1 MPDEPR
7 AAFSELT
14 SRLLEGLACAAL
26 HPAATG
32 VLLLD
37 TSPDATWTLAGIY
50 QRLLSPTDN
59 ALLPLT
65 EIPANASEDALW
77 GQLAPTQLFA
87 GSNSTAVTP
96 HIDALLSPP
105 PDATLKLVVLPDLA
119 RLGLPALRAATVLV
133 DAPVGHVERNGLSLQ
148 WAPRLR
154 WLAFAQ
160 RSDLRFISPHLLDRF
175 PIRLS
180 AQQWHAPQ
188 RVAWLAAALQMS
200 DQPSQ
205 ARPPLAPIPG
215 DWVRRVRQVR
225 RRHGWISPASDAPLD
240 SPMTQARNL
249 RTSPPKLLPMQPD
262 ALDALLEIS
271 ALNSGAGFRRE
282 LGLGRLA
289 LSCAALEQA
298 AAVAPAH
305 VQRAAELMGWRMPGP
320 APMTAKATSPSVQ
333 ASPSHAPAGTSAA
346 TTIRLAPK
354 PAGVTAEPVFSGEIV
369 RRLSTPLTAPV
380 FVEDAA
386 VREETATTLKL
397 VAATEDRRHEERGH
411 IIGALPT
418 RTLRDLALLPTLLAA
433 APYQR
438 IRGRQPAHP
447 LIVLPPDLRRYRR
460 ALLPRY
466 QLIVVLDQSDSLP
479 GPWVEALQPHIEWA
493 YQRRAPVTAIV
504 VGGDT
509 TEPRRAYLAL
519 LESRRAEAIQRML
532 RWPAGHATPLAHGL
546 YLALQQVEQS
556 QRGVRGGASQV
567 RLVVATDGRANVPLL
582 ASLQPQANPPPY
594 QAAEAQADAW
604 VLAATLRG
612 RRLQAF
618 VLDPQPARL
627 ADLPA
632 ELAAALGANLIAVDL
647 K

>member
-1 MPDEPR
+1 
-7 AAFSELT
+7 
-14 SRLLEGLACAAL
+14 
-26 HPAATG
+26 
-32 VLLLD
+32 
-37 TSPDATWTLAGIY
+37 
-50 QRLLSPTDN
+50 
-59 ALLPLT
+59 
-65 EIPANASEDALW
+65 
-77 GQLAPTQLFA
+77 
-87 GSNSTAVTP
+87 
-96 HIDALLSPP
+96 
-105 PDATLKLVVLPDLA
+105 
-119 RLGLPALRAATVLV
+119 
-133 DAPVGHVERNGLSLQ
+133 
-148 WAPRLR
+148 
-154 WLAFAQ
+154 
-160 RSDLRFISPHLLDRF
+160 
-175 PIRLS
+175 
-180 AQQWHAPQ
+180 
-188 RVAWLAAALQMS
+188 
-200 DQPSQ
+200 
-205 ARPPLAPIPG
+205 
-215 DWVRRVRQVR
+215 
-225 RRHGWISPASDAPLD
+225 
-240 SPMTQARNL
+240 
-249 RTSPPKLLPMQPD
+249 
-262 ALDALLEIS
+262 
-271 ALNSGAGFRRE
+271 
-282 LGLGRLA
+282 
-289 LSCAALEQA
+289 
-298 AAVAPAH
+298 
-305 VQRAAELMGWRMPGP
+305 VQHAAELMGWQMPGP
-320 APMTAKATSPSVQ
+320 VKTAKATSPSVQ
-333 ASPSHAPAGTSAA
+333 ASPSHVPAGTSAA
-346 TTIRLAPK
+346 TTIRLVPR
-354 PAGVTAEPVFSGEIV
+354 PAGVTAEPVFSGETV
-369 RRLSTPLTAPV
+369 RRLSTPLATTV

-386 VREETATTLKL
+386 AREETATTLKL

-438 IRGRQPAHP
+438 IRGRRPVQP

-466 QLIVVLDQSDSLP
+466 QLIVVLDQSDSLS

-556 QRGVRGGASQV
+556 QRGVRGASQV

-604 VLAATLRG
+604 ALAATLRG

>member
-1 MPDEPR
+1 MADELR
-7 AAFSELT
+7 SAFSEIT

-37 TSPDATWTLAGIY
+37 TAPDATWELAGIY

-59 ALLPLT
+59 TLIPMT
-65 EIPANASEDALW
+65 ELPANASEDALW
-77 GQLAPTQLFA
+77 GQLSPTHLFA
-87 GSNSTAVTP
+87 ESNSTAVTS

-119 RLGLPALRAATVLV
+119 RLGLPVLRAATVLV

-160 RSDLRFISPHLLDRF
+160 RGDLRFISPHLLDRF

-188 RVAWLAAALQMS
+188 RAAWLAAALQMS
-200 DQPSQ
+200 DQPGP

-215 DWVRRVRQVR
+215 NWVRRVRAAR
-225 RRHGWISPASDAPLD
+225 RTQGWAPLASDALLD
-240 SPMTQARNL
+240 SPVAQVENL
-249 RTSPPKLLPMQPD
+249 STSLSKPLPMQPD

-289 LSCAALEQA
+289 LSCAALERA

-305 VQRAAELMGWRMPGP
+305 VQRAAELMGWRLPGP
-320 APMTAKATSPSVQ
+320 APMAAKATSPSVQ
-333 ASPSHAPAGTSAA
+333 APPSHTPTA
-346 TTIRLAPK
+346 TTMRLAPR
-354 PAGVTAEPVFSGEIV
+354 PTGVTTEPVFRGETV
-369 RRLSTPLTAPV
+369 RHLSTPLAAPV

-386 VREETATTLKL
+386 AREETATTLKL
-397 VAATEDRRHEERGH
+397 VAAAEDRRHEERGH

-438 IRGRQPAHP
+438 IRGRRPAQP

-466 QLIVVLDQSDSLP
+466 QLIVVLDQSDSLT

-509 TEPRRAYLAL
+509 AEPRRAYLAL

-556 QRGVRGGASQV
+556 QRGARGGASQV

-582 ASLQPQANPPPY
+582 ASLQPQENPPPY

-604 VLAATLRG
+604 ALAATLRG
-612 RRLQAF
+612 RRLQTF

-632 ELAAALGANLIAVDL
+632 ELAAALGANLLAVEL
-647 K
+647 R

>member
-1 MPDEPR
+1 MADEPH
-7 AAFSELT
+7 AAFSEIT

-26 HPAATG
+26 HPAVTG

-37 TSPDATWTLAGIY
+37 TASDATWELASIY
-50 QRLLSPTDN
+50 QRLLSPTDK
-59 ALLPLT
+59 ALIPMT

-77 GQLAPTQLFA
+77 GQLSPTQLFA
-87 GSNSTAVTP
+87 ERDIAEVTP
-96 HIDALLSPP
+96 RIDALLAPP
-105 PDATLKLVVLPDLA
+105 HDATLKLVVLPDLV
-119 RLGLPALRAATVLV
+119 RLGLPALRAATILV

-148 WAPRLR
+148 WTSRLR

-188 RVAWLAAALQMS
+188 RAAWLAAALQMS
-200 DQPSQ
+200 DR
-205 ARPPLAPIPG
+205 AAHVRPPLAPIPG
-215 DWVRRVRQVR
+215 DWVRRVRQAR
-225 RRHGWISPASDAPLD
+225 RRRGWSPLIGDSLIDSLLAQVKNWLAS
-240 SPMTQARNL
+240 
-249 RTSPPKLLPMQPD
+249 TSKVLPMQAD

-298 AAVAPAH
+298 TAVAPAH

-320 APMTAKATSPSVQ
+320 APMTTKATSPSVQ
-333 ASPSHAPAGTSAA
+333 ATPNRAPDQTSTA
-346 TTIRLAPK
+346 TTIRLVPR
-354 PAGVTAEPVFSGEIV
+354 PTGVATEPVFSGETV
-369 RRLSTPLTAPV
+369 RRLSTPLATTV

-386 VREETATTLKL
+386 VREEMATTLKL
-397 VAATEDRRHEERGH
+397 VAAAEDRRHEERGH

-433 APYQR
+433 APYQY
-438 IRGRQPAHP
+438 IRGRQPDQQ

-466 QLIVVLDQSDSLP
+466 QLIVVLDQSDSLI

-493 YQRRAPVTAIV
+493 YQRRAPITAIV

-509 TEPRRAYLAL
+509 AEPRRAYLAL

-546 YLALQQVEQS
+546 YLALQQMEQS
-556 QRGVRGGASQV
+556 QRGARGSASQV

-582 ASLQPQANPPPY
+582 ASLQPQENPPPY

-604 VLAATLRG
+604 ALAATLCG

-632 ELAAALGANLIAVDL
+632 ELAAALGANLLAVEL